1 MTLRF
6 GNIVCEMLASGAAF
20 NVDNVSWPS
29 VMCVLSP
36 QHGVRPERLP
46 RAFDK
51 SALLQSLLLMRISGC
66 AAFGTY
72 VLAATDVECRVKE
85 LEKEVVL
92 FNPKKEVLV
101 LVIITWVFQILT
113 L

>member
-1 MTLRF
+1 MRLFMLTTALTL
-6 GNIVCEMLASGAAF
+6 L
-20 NVDNVSWPS
+20 VSTY
-29 VMCVLSP
+29 VLSP
-36 QHGVRPERLP
+36 QHDVRPSGLP
-46 RAFDK
+46 RALHGT
-51 SALLQSLLLMRISGC
+51 ALLQSLLLMEKLEC